1 MGFNPRLAPYS
12 FTFKVEADPAAD
24 VTQQMFRFPTTGKYL
39 TAWAT
44 NDAAIAT
51 VTNTVAVFLEK
62 TSSAA
67 TPVLQGTLGSFAANA
82 TWAADIPRQAVKT
95 AFGST
100 ALFAA
105 NENIRFKYDEVTT
118 GVLTRAVFQ
127 VDYVLGYDTGETP
140 TAASPPSED

>member
-12 FTFKVEADPAAD
+12 TTFKVEADPAAD
-24 VTQQMFRFPTTGKYL
+24 VTQFMFRFPSSGKFLAAYG
-39 TAWAT
+39 T

-51 VTNTVAVFLEK
+51 ATNTVAVFLEK
-62 TSSAA
+62 RSAAA
-67 TPVLQGTLGSFAANA
+67 TPANQGTLASFAAGS
-82 TWAADIPRQAVKT
+82 TWAADVPRTATKT
-95 AFGST
+95 SFGST

-105 NENIRFKYDEVTT
+105 GESVYFKYDEVTT

-140 TAASPPSED
+140 SAASGPS